1 MNLHKGNPLIKI
13 NELTILLEK
22 QIENLPLNVFWLIGE
37 VQNLRDTGGHL
48 YFNLFDNRLCIN
60 SIIWNKTKTDNNIKL
75 ENGYKGKFLG
85 KINLYKNKN
94 TINFIIYK
102 IELEGIGN
110 LYHELEITKQYCL
123 KNKFFDKPKKNINNI
138 DKALLI
144 TRYNS
149 AAYNDI
155 LHSIKDCFNLKLYIL
170 DSSMQGNNSIE
181 EIITN
186 IDLAEK
192 LKTKLKLD
200 AIILSRGGG
209 SIDDLWVFNNKKII
223 EKIYQCNTP
232 FITAIGHDIDHCLCD
247 DISDKSF
254 ITPTELGKYI
264 NSMKGKSKKIEQLS
278 NLKSNLN
285 NIIETKIEQEL
296 DILNQIVDEIDID
309 NIINN
314 YNNKIIYL
322 NQFRNKF
329 KKNIIDNIDNKIKN
343 LDEVANEF
351 DSENIITNYHIK
363 IRKLYNYK
371 NQFQD
376 KFANK
381 IKHEIILLDKLLL
394 ECKEYIHSKTSL
406 SLFDKS
412 NNEIIDNKMI
422 QENDTYYLKFNNEK
436 FKIKVIKK
444 YK

>member
-60 SIIWNKTKTDNNIKL
+60 SIIWNKTKTDNNITL

-170 DSSMQGNNSIE
+170 DSSMQGNNSI
-181 EIITN
+181 
-186 IDLAEK
+186 
-192 LKTKLKLD
+192 
-200 AIILSRGGG
+200 
-209 SIDDLWVFNNKKII
+209 
-223 EKIYQCNTP
+223 
-232 FITAIGHDIDHCLCD
+232 
-247 DISDKSF
+247 IS
-254 ITPTELGKYI
+254 
-264 NSMKGKSKKIEQLS
+264 S
-278 NLKSNLN
+278 NL
-285 NIIETKIEQEL
+285 T
-296 DILNQIVDEIDID
+296 
-309 NIINN
+309 
-314 YNNKIIYL
+314 
-322 NQFRNKF
+322 F
-329 KKNIIDNIDNKIKN
+329 
-343 LDEVANEF
+343 
-351 DSENIITNYHIK
+351 
-363 IRKLYNYK
+363 
-371 NQFQD
+371 
-376 KFANK
+376 
-381 IKHEIILLDKLLL
+381 
-394 ECKEYIHSKTSL
+394 L
-406 SLFDKS
+406 SAF
-412 NNEIIDNKMI
+412 
-422 QENDTYYLKFNNEK
+422 
-436 FKIKVIKK
+436 
-444 YK
+444 

>member
-1 MNLHKGNPLIKI
+1 
-13 NELTILLEK
+13 
-22 QIENLPLNVFWLIGE
+22 
-37 VQNLRDTGGHL
+37 
-48 YFNLFDNRLCIN
+48 
-60 SIIWNKTKTDNNIKL
+60 
-75 ENGYKGKFLG
+75 
-85 KINLYKNKN
+85 
-94 TINFIIYK
+94 
-102 IELEGIGN
+102 
-110 LYHELEITKQYCL
+110 
-123 KNKFFDKPKKNINNI
+123 
-138 DKALLI
+138 
-144 TRYNS
+144 
-149 AAYNDI
+149 
-155 LHSIKDCFNLKLYIL
+155 
-170 DSSMQGNNSIE
+170 
-181 EIITN
+181 
-186 IDLAEK
+186 
-192 LKTKLKLD
+192 
-200 AIILSRGGG
+200 
-209 SIDDLWVFNNKKII
+209 
-223 EKIYQCNTP
+223 
-232 FITAIGHDIDHCLCD
+232 
-247 DISDKSF
+247 
-254 ITPTELGKYI
+254 
-264 NSMKGKSKKIEQLS
+264 
-278 NLKSNLN
+278 
-285 NIIETKIEQEL
+285 L

-351 DSENIITNYHIK
+351 DSENIITNYRIK

-412 NNEIIDNKMI
+412 NNEIIDNKII

-444 YK
+444 I